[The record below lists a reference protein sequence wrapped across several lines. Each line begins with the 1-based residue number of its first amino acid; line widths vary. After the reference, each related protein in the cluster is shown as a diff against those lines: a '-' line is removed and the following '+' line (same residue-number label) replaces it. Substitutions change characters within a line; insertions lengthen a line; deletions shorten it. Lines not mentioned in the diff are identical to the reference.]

1 MCCSKQM
8 FPPTGGTGGLKGFS
22 GAFSAMSDTVD
33 QTSIAPTSEPPIPP
47 ARPSRHVQHAA
58 QWTET
63 KTLGPGLVM
72 HSATAT
78 VSQWSEFQ
86 QSTEV
91 FIGSSKFVRKF
102 SNCWC
107 SNFSFKI
114 SRSQFQTI
122 RTQTVQSS
130 SSSSSVLTPAQYLD
144 DLQVSSGC
152 LPSVD
157 ASYYS
162 LAGFFAF
169 DNTINGQ
176 VASNGVT
183 WRTDR
188 HAMITFAI

>member
-1 MCCSKQM
+1 M
-8 FPPTGGTGGLKGFS
+8 KGFS